1 MPLNDLDKTDYSL
14 LAYLQNNGRASNV
27 ELADHL
33 NLSETPSWR
42 RLKRLET
49 DGIIKGYQA
58 NLDRRKLGFDI
69 LAFVQIMFSVHTD
82 DTPDK
87 FEQSIKEVPEIL
99 SCYNITGEADYM
111 LVIVSE
117 NLATYEKLLRL
128 TIRRLP
134 GVTSIKS
141 ILSMREVKNTTS
153 LPLSNSKI

>member
-1 MPLNDLDKTDYSL
+1 MSQYRLDKTDYSL
-14 LAYLQNNGRASNV
+14 LSYLQNNGRASNV

-49 DGIIKGYQA
+49 DGVIEGYQA
-58 NLDRRKLGFDI
+58 NLNRQKLGFDI

-82 DTPDK
+82 DAPER
-87 FEQSIKEVPEIL
+87 FEKAIKEVPEVL

-111 LVIVSE
+111 LVIVSK
-117 NLATYEKLLRL
+117 NLTTYEKLLRL

-141 ILSMREVKNTTS
+141 ILSMREVKGTTS
-153 LPLSNSKI
+153 LPLPNNKK

>member
-1 MPLNDLDKTDYSL
+1 MPLNNLDETDYSL

-27 ELADHL
+27 QLADHL

-69 LAFVQIMFSVHTD
+69 LAFVQVMFSVHTD
-82 DTPDK
+82 NSPEK
-87 FEQSIKEVPEIL
+87 FEQTIKEVPEIL
-99 SCYNITGEADYM
+99 SCYNITGESDYM

-141 ILSMREVKNTTS
+141 NLSMREVKSTTS
-153 LPLSNSKI
+153 LPLLHGKI

>member
-1 MPLNDLDKTDYSL
+1 MPLKNLDKTDCSL

-42 RLKRLET
+42 RHKKLET

-58 NLDRRKLGFDI
+58 NLNRSKLGFDI

-82 DTPDK
+82 DTPEK
-87 FEQSIKEVPEIL
+87 FEQTVKGIPEIL

-117 NLATYEKLLRL
+117 NLEKYEKLLRL

-141 ILSMREVKNTTS
+141 NLSMREVKNTTS
-153 LPLSNSKI
+153 LPLLNSKL

>member
-1 MPLNDLDKTDYSL
+1 MPLNNLDKTDYSL

-82 DTPDK
+82 DTSDK

>member
-1 MPLNDLDKTDYSL
+1 MPLNNLDKTDYSL

-82 DTPDK
+82 DTPGK

-117 NLATYEKLLRL
+117 NLEEYEKLLRL